1 MPNEYICDSTSP
13 ILDEMNVWL
22 PILSEHLKFQRGGL
36 DPSIKQDP
44 IFRNLDF
51 AARQM
56 DFLVNMMF
64 AKGSPGPEMSDPAAV
79 VLPQAIAVRDM
90 KVFLY
95 EGIKCCEILSI
106 LSPDLT
112 DHMRRETD
120 RFIGII
126 GGPRPTRRDLG
137 IPGGDKL
144 VLCVPRMLIAELP
157 DKEKFTV
164 LVEEIMFF
172 SRINEEHAHQIAMT
186 AKPELQE
193 KITKKAKEFEKK
205 FKENMEKAKSVEERN
220 KGLHRLIEETLQLMN
235 DFKDFGMQ
243 LNKSAQSCSLPGGQT
258 NSWPLLDDHVLREGQ
273 YFIELLK
280 MSDKK

>member
-1 MPNEYICDSTSP
+1 MPNEYICVSTAP

-64 AKGSPGPEMSDPAAV
+64 PKGSQGPEMSDPAAV
-79 VLPQAIAVRDM
+79 ALPQAIAVRDM

-106 LSPDLT
+106 LSPELT

-126 GGPRPTRRDLG
+126 GGPKPTRQDLG
-137 IPGGDKL
+137 IPGGDKT
-144 VLCVPRMLIAELP
+144 VISVPRMLIAELP
-157 DKEKFTV
+157 DKERFTA

-172 SRINEEHAHQIAMT
+172 SHINEEHAHHLAMT
-186 AKPELQE
+186 AKPEVQE
-193 KITKKAKEFEKK
+193 RITKKAKEFEKK
-205 FKENMEKAKSVEERN
+205 FKENLDKAKAVEEKK
-220 KGLHRLIEETLQLMN
+220 KGLHRLIEETLQLMK

-243 LNKSAQSCSLPGGQT
+243 LHNGAQSCSLPGGQT
-258 NSWPLLDDHVLREGQ
+258 NSWPLLDDHVLREGE
-273 YFIELLK
+273 YFVELLK
-280 MSDKK
+280 MSEKK